1 MALPESTYDQFAIS
15 KLLKPVGDVYKPDVI
30 APAIPEYKLPA
41 NSSGIDLP
49 YSYSKNKQNNNPVGA
64 SIDKLFKSGPT
75 EKFLNSPITYNAN
88 EINAARYVTSPDYH
102 KLGISLYGDNEE
114 RYGQNQSWGE
124 VLSNGAVGM
133 GKLAYNGFVDGWK
146 GWSRMTDAL
155 VHWDWSKLHGDAESM
170 MELDNSLKDI
180 MNLNPIYATKEGS
193 DTFWNRQ
200 TFGNFLQQSGF
211 AVGAGLQMLSEQ
223 IITKAIEAGL
233 AATGFGAVGAAGL
246 EAAEDV
252 RTAASVGR
260 VARFFQK
267 TKEFYDAAKNFKALK
282 KLGDVWKN
290 ESILK
295 NFAVSLGEKIPGI
308 DIAMDI
314 GKTYEIGKLAG
325 LSKGQLVGDIARVGI
340 GGLKRTLSEANF
352 AFTEAR
358 MEAAGTFTDLY
369 NQLQD
374 DYYKQYGQFA
384 KGNDLQFMQNKAMQA
399 ADKNFNFNS
408 AILAVSNR
416 IMFDNIFKNSK
427 ATSKILSQFGEDVGE
442 KGLKVLGKI
451 EGKTTTQ
458 YYTGGILSNYKQ
470 IAADFGASKA
480 RQVLAKSIMK
490 PLLKFETTEGIQE
503 LLQEGSNEYF
513 KDYYLDAYNSKFNPD
528 IKASAEKS
536 FGKAV
541 ESQLNMQGLKTFASG
556 ALTGMMIHG
565 PTVLIGKGLGKI
577 KEKTEDIYKTQGY
590 TKEQKE
596 EYYKQKKESKD
607 ELKNYYNEFNAIAKD
622 PSKLFSES
630 IKNFNIQKEGSSA
643 LNEAAKLGDKFAY
656 ENIRTDML
664 HSMVSQA
671 VRNDTHEGLIDTIR
685 EYGKNMSKEE
695 FEQAFVGINY
705 SSKTKKSAQEYTN
718 KVANAIES
726 YVETYNK
733 LQDKYGSI
741 ANPNRYTRGSEEYM
755 KELFKKKTLN
765 DMIDIMAGNEFK
777 AADAL
782 DRSSRIFSTL
792 AGHKTLGS
800 SLASAFNILGS
811 DDALQGELNT
821 LELEINTKKE
831 QLQTEGISKQQ
842 KEQLKKEIALKEKQY
857 KNITKWS
864 ENKLNITNKSKIAKA
879 QSSFKTYLQLKNEEF
894 GKPTLIND
902 SEVDDMFYAF
912 NDYIKLNNKAQDHV
926 NAINMLSNPDYFDQ
940 VYMRMVQGQEMAYL
954 QNLTN
959 AAIDYI
965 KSDKYKADEHF
976 IVQANGKYGV
986 FTSTGIIVKITD
998 DLEEARKIKEE
1009 LDKIPKYTEDEID
1022 ELFKDLEATPEKPTE
1037 ETPKES
1043 TEEPEVKPEE
1053 KPKTEIKKEQPKVF
1067 VNGKSIILVTQEV
1080 RDGKPIFSYY
1090 FEDDAS
1096 KEIQQFTKE
1105 NDKFIDLE
1113 TGEEIT
1119 LTKETPKETV
1129 KEPTE
1134 KSIDEKIAEIQAKID
1149 ALPNKG
1155 IVMEGEMMTTSQEF
1169 KDLNKQ
1175 IENLKK
1181 QKETETEKAK
1191 IKISEVKE
1199 KLKKLNEKKLI
1210 VDPNDSNYYIN
1221 ESDSSERYARVST
1234 LKEEYDGPKTDAA
1247 DRGTIID
1254 SLLRDFIANKIAT
1267 LEELKKAY
1275 NDHKLKDQVATFN
1288 DSFLNDIYNIFKEV
1302 KDVTEKQGLELIS
1315 DIPTLWGKLN
1325 DKDYAGSIDL
1335 LGINNNGDVYIIDLK
1350 TSSQNRRDASGAN
1363 YKKFKDGDT
1372 IQQSA
1377 YAELLRQTTGI
1388 TVKSVVIFPIQT
1400 SKKDNKYNSAIANK
1414 DESGKLTMSVTIDKT
1429 LFPEKKEQTQTP
1441 QSSET
1446 TTSISDKKTN
1456 IETEKQKI
1464 TSSEFKEL
1472 IRLAKFF
1479 LENPKEPTIAGSV
1492 VGKYPELFKA
1502 VTDIERGKQEELKKV
1517 YSILEADDSLKDLS
1531 SVLQDYNINKEF
1543 EFIIQIFKDN
1553 KVKVS
1558 FDGKHAGGLPK
1569 IASMD
1574 TGIINGKLS
1583 NILTINKSRF
1593 DKLSKKEKLEVIAHE
1608 FVHGL
1613 IKLKL
1618 NEKGD
1623 LKGTSFYKGLND
1635 IFQEVKDFY
1644 YSGEKQTNKV
1654 NFDLLRKNFTQEELN
1669 DLGGKIRYIESSIE
1683 EFATLGLTDPIVSKF
1698 LKLLQGKGE
1707 TKQENLWTKLSKL
1720 ISNFLGISNT
1730 KFNELLNFISEELNT
1745 NINYT
1750 DKINAKY
1757 DAELK
1762 ELEQSFPAGSVVGG
1776 EVEAK
1781 KADIEKR
1788 KKQSLSET
1796 EWSTGPARGLYLQ
1809 QEPDGRWT
1817 SAYFK
1822 PSTTGVDAENIY
1834 GNTKEE
1840 VIAELEKRYNIEL
1853 AALEGTTQPNIV
1865 TVYHHTTVAPKDFNF
1880 GSFQR
1885 GSESISQFGD
1895 GLFASTE
1902 NSEYLRIR
1910 YGKNKD
1916 KQPIVGELNDSDFI
1930 TIDANKTEKETY
1942 EELVAK
1948 GYKFNHP
1955 QMGSATK
1962 EGGKYVGGSAKSEYD
1977 SDGKLSDNGSGPLFN
1992 DFQQSNPEIKGVKV
2006 INHIIGGQKAD
2017 PFYVIY
2023 DAKSFYGPG
2032 SLSKIAL
2039 ETEQNGVEDIDQTFN
2054 DKKDKIDGDSKEFE
2068 KIFQDGIKQTAPAL
2082 SVANR
2087 THAVNVVEI
2096 SPGVERFERGD
2107 VNQTYEFEMA
2117 TPTFMPGQ
2125 SIIFKVDEF
2134 DDKDYDNANIGI
2146 YSVLN
2151 GKETRIGAVHTP
2163 QWISEQKGSNNAYTH
2178 IVIPDSEKYDKLPKT
2193 LENELATNRK
2203 LRKVILDNYKLDSNF
2218 ALNGTVN
2225 DKSNGIIATM
2235 NETGL
2240 LKDRINPEI
2249 GKGGIE
2255 NRHGMFGIVR
2265 NGYIELSRGQKINE
2279 NNLAQTKSFSSSEVA
2294 NYEGYAVLLIPSPNG
2309 TFFPTFIKLP
2319 TVAREQSEFILKAW
2333 KVFTERESG
2342 NDLINAVY
2350 NATGSTYVEGSKP
2363 NINILKSY
2371 INHYITNLSN
2381 KSLSQLGN
2389 GEDATDNVSRIDIF
2403 DDGNIKLQ
2411 GKKNGKWVSVTI
2423 RKEEDIP
2430 SDVLDYM
2437 DGLLTSVRFTDN
2449 KNDNLLGINNE
2460 DKFTLF
2466 GVKDDKLTSNNIT
2479 YNQYIMNGAKTYL
2492 EKGIESKNEYKDWVY
2507 FANPVVKFQYSE
2519 PSKDSFKN
2527 TAESKPEV
2535 TLTEVTDDTKKDK
2548 ASSLL
2553 AALKAARLNT
2563 SQIKDQ
2569 ENNCSSN

>member
-1 MALPESTYDQFAIS
+1 MAMDQNYNQFAVS
-15 KLLKPVGDVYKPDVI
+15 DLLKSPGDVLKQS
-30 APAIPEYKLPA
+30 IPEATPYQLPI
-41 NSSGIDLP
+41 SSPRNITFPSG
-49 YSYSKNKQNNNPVGA
+49 YGVKQTESPIA
-64 SIDKLFKSGPT
+64 SAM
-75 EKFLNSPITYNAN
+75 EKFYNSTPSERFQATPIKYNAAD
-88 EINAARYVTSPDYH
+88 INAALYMSSPDYY

-124 VLSNGAVGM
+124 VLSNGITGM

-155 VHWDWSKLHGDAESM
+155 VHWDWNKLHGDAESM

-211 AVGAGLQMLSEQ
+211 AVGAAAQMFSEQ

-233 AATGFGAVGAAGL
+233 AVTGVGVGAAAEL
-246 EAAEDV
+246 EVVEDV
-252 RTAASVGR
+252 KTAANIGR

-290 ESILK
+290 EAILK
-295 NFAVSLGEKIPGI
+295 NFVVGLGEKIPGI
-308 DIAMDI
+308 DIAMDMS
-314 GKTYEIGKLAG
+314 KTYEIGKLAG
-325 LSKGQLVGDIARVGI
+325 LSGTKIASDIARVGV
-340 GGLKRTLSEANF
+340 GGLKRTMSEANF

-374 DYYKQYGQFA
+374 DYYKKNGQFA
-384 KGNDLQFMQNKAMQA
+384 KGNDLQFMQNTAMQA

-408 AILAVSNR
+408 AVLAVSNR

-442 KGLKVLGKI
+442 KGLKVLGEI
-451 EGKTTTQ
+451 EGRTTTQ

-480 RQVLAKSIMK
+480 RKVLARSIMK

-556 ALTGMMIHG
+556 ALTGMLLHG
-565 PTVLIGKGLGKI
+565 PTVLIEKGVGKI
-577 KEKTEDIYKTQGY
+577 KEKTEDVYKTQGY

-643 LNEAAKLGDKFAY
+643 LDEAAKLGDKFAY

-671 VRNDTHEGLIDTIR
+671 VRNNTHEALIDTLR

-705 SSKTKKSAQEYTN
+705 SSETKKSAQDYTD
-718 KVANAIES
+718 KVANAIEL
-726 YVETYNK
+726 YAKTYNK

-741 ANPNRYTRGSEEYM
+741 ANPNRYIRGSEQYM

-792 AGHKTLGS
+792 TGHKTLGS

-821 LELEINTKKE
+821 LELEISTKKE
-831 QLQTEGISKQQ
+831 QLQAEGISKQQ
-842 KEQLKKEIALKEKQY
+842 KEQLKKEIALKEKQH

-912 NDYIKLNNKAQDHV
+912 NDYIKLNKKAQDHV

-940 VYMRMVQGQEMAYL
+940 VYMRMVQGQQMAYL

-976 IVQANGKYGV
+976 IVQANGKYGI
-986 FTSTGIIVKITD
+986 FTSTGMLVKMAD
-998 DLEEARKIKEE
+998 NLEEARKIKEE
-1009 LDKIPKYTEDEID
+1009 LDKTPKYTEDEIS
-1022 ELFKDLEATPEKPTE
+1022 ELFKDLEVKPKEPTE

-1067 VNGKSIILVTQEV
+1067 VNGKSIIFTTQEV
-1080 RDGKPIFSYY
+1080 KDGKPIFSYY

-1119 LTKETPKETV
+1119 VTKETPKETV

-1155 IVMEGEMMTTSQEF
+1155 MVMEGEMITTSKEF

-1175 IENLKK
+1175 IEDLKK
-1181 QKETETEKAK
+1181 QKETEKAK
-1191 IKISEVKE
+1191 IKTIEDIKKYFFDKAPGLFGNRLVDALRMTDWSIVSNTLAKDATDKE
-1199 KLKKLNEKKLI
+1199 LLMLDILNSKADI
-1210 VDPNDSNYYIN
+1210 
-1221 ESDSSERYARVST
+1221 ST
-1234 LKEEYDGPKTDAA
+1234 L
-1247 DRGTIID
+1247 
-1254 SLLRDFIANKIAT
+1254 
-1267 LEELKKAY
+1267 
-1275 NDHKLKDQVATFN
+1275 
-1288 DSFLNDIYNIFKEV
+1288 
-1302 KDVTEKQGLELIS
+1302 TETTSTSLIS
-1315 DIPTLWGKLN
+1315 D
-1325 DKDYAGSIDL
+1325 
-1335 LGINNNGDVYIIDLK
+1335 
-1350 TSSQNRRDASGAN
+1350 
-1363 YKKFKDGDT
+1363 
-1372 IQQSA
+1372 
-1377 YAELLRQTTGI
+1377 
-1388 TVKSVVIFPIQT
+1388 
-1400 SKKDNKYNSAIANK
+1400 
-1414 DESGKLTMSVTIDKT
+1414 
-1429 LFPEKKEQTQTP
+1429 
-1441 QSSET
+1441 
-1446 TTSISDKKTN
+1446 
-1456 IETEKQKI
+1456 
-1464 TSSEFKEL
+1464 
-1472 IRLAKFF
+1472 
-1479 LENPKEPTIAGSV
+1479 
-1492 VGKYPELFKA
+1492 
-1502 VTDIERGKQEELKKV
+1502 
-1517 YSILEADDSLKDLS
+1517 
-1531 SVLQDYNINKEF
+1531 
-1543 EFIIQIFKDN
+1543 
-1553 KVKVS
+1553 
-1558 FDGKHAGGLPK
+1558 
-1569 IASMD
+1569 
-1574 TGIINGKLS
+1574 
-1583 NILTINKSRF
+1583 
-1593 DKLSKKEKLEVIAHE
+1593 
-1608 FVHGL
+1608 
-1613 IKLKL
+1613 
-1618 NEKGD
+1618 
-1623 LKGTSFYKGLND
+1623 
-1635 IFQEVKDFY
+1635 
-1644 YSGEKQTNKV
+1644 
-1654 NFDLLRKNFTQEELN
+1654 
-1669 DLGGKIRYIESSIE
+1669 
-1683 EFATLGLTDPIVSKF
+1683 
-1698 LKLLQGKGE
+1698 
-1707 TKQENLWTKLSKL
+1707 
-1720 ISNFLGISNT
+1720 
-1730 KFNELLNFISEELNT
+1730 
-1745 NINYT
+1745 
-1750 DKINAKY
+1750 
-1757 DAELK
+1757 
-1762 ELEQSFPAGSVVGG
+1762 
-1776 EVEAK
+1776 K
-1781 KADIEKR
+1781 KADIEAKNTISNGDKIISVQTKPVTDEITDTAEDLFILPDKNPEGRIHINMEPLKDILVVPNNTLTVIDKR
-1788 KKQSLSET
+1788 TGKEVVGKELNPEGAVIFEAIQGRLFVVANINGQLVPFYKSSAGTSGKTQGAWYPFFGYTGAWLVKGGIDKATGKMSYSPEIDRVTTLLNENLVFPDKYIDRATNSIKNTKGEVIIDMNQAFKVNRLWQKEFGSQTGKGTNYQIKGLKENTRSESGIVALITGLNTTELDSSKTPKELSEWFNLISKNA
-1796 EWSTGPARGLYLQ
+1796 EIDDLEGKKESESSLGFENLGKLGNLGL
-1809 QEPDGRWT
+1809 
-1817 SAYFK
+1817 SIM
-1822 PSTTGVDAENIY
+1822 ENDLLKNGSYII
-1834 GNTKEE
+1834 NTQGATPEQ
-1840 VIAELEKRYNIEL
+1840 IAKIKDDIQILKNKYETDYNIS
-1853 AALEGTTQPNIV
+1853 ASEGRTS
-1865 TVYHHTTVAPKDFNF
+1865 K
-1880 GSFQR
+1880 GSM
-1885 GSESISQFGD
+1885 I
-1895 GLFASTE
+1895 
-1902 NSEYLRIR
+1902 RITL
-1910 YGKNKD
+1910 D
-1916 KQPIVGELNDSDFI
+1916 K
-1930 TIDANKTEKETY
+1930 K
-1942 EELVAK
+1942 
-1948 GYKFNHP
+1948 
-1955 QMGSATK
+1955 
-1962 EGGKYVGGSAKSEYD
+1962 
-1977 SDGKLSDNGSGPLFN
+1977 
-1992 DFQQSNPEIKGVKV
+1992 
-2006 INHIIGGQKAD
+2006 
-2017 PFYVIY
+2017 
-2023 DAKSFYGPG
+2023 
-2032 SLSKIAL
+2032 
-2039 ETEQNGVEDIDQTFN
+2039 GVEDIDQTFD
-2054 DKKDKIDGDSKEFE
+2054 DKKVIIDGDSKEFE
-2068 KIFQDGIKQTAPAL
+2068 KIFQEGIKQTAPAL

-2096 SPGVERFERGD
+2096 SPGIERFERGD

-2134 DDKDYDNANIGI
+2134 DGKDYDNANIGI

-2203 LRKVILDNYKLDSNF
+2203 LRKVILDSYKLDSNF
-2218 ALNGTVN
+2218 VLNGTVN

-2235 NETGL
+2235 NEAGL

-2249 GKGGIE
+2249 GKGGVE

-2265 NGYIELSRGQKINE
+2265 NGYIELSRGQKISE
-2279 NNLAQTKSFSSSEVA
+2279 DKLAQTKSFSSSEIA
-2294 NYEGYAVLLIPSPNG
+2294 NYEGYSVLLIPTPNG
-2309 TFFPTFIKLP
+2309 TFFPTFMKLP

-2333 KVFTERESG
+2333 KVFTGRESG
-2342 NDLINAVY
+2342 DDLINAVY
-2350 NATGSTYVEGSKP
+2350 NATGNTYVEGSKP
-2363 NINILKSY
+2363 NIEILKSY
-2371 INHYITNLSN
+2371 ISHYITDLNSD
-2381 KSLSQLGN
+2381 SLSQIGN
-2389 GEDATDNVSRIDIF
+2389 GNDAPDNISRLDIF
-2403 DDGNIKLQ
+2403 QDGNIKIQ
-2411 GKKNGKWVSVTI
+2411 GKKNGKWMSVTI
-2423 RKEEDIP
+2423 RKEQDIP
-2430 SDVLDYM
+2430 SDILEYM
-2437 DGLLTSVRFTDN
+2437 DGLLTSVRFTN
-2449 KNDNLLGINNE
+2449 IKNDNLIGINNE

-2466 GVKDDKLTSNNIT
+2466 GVKDGKLTSNNIT

-2492 EKGIESKNEYKDWVY
+2492 DKGIESKNEYKDWVY

-2519 PSKDSFKN
+2519 PSKDLFKDVVEN
-2527 TAESKPEV
+2527 KKPEV
-2535 TLTEVTDDTKKDK
+2535 TLTEVTDETKKDK

-2553 AALKAARLNT
+2553 AALKANRLNN
-2563 SQIKDQ
+2563 QQVKDQ
-2569 ENNCSSN
+2569 ENNCSGN

>member
-1 MALPESTYDQFAIS
+1 MALPESTYNQFAIS
-15 KLLKPVGDVYKPDVI
+15 KLLEPAGDVYKPDVI

-49 YSYSKNKQNNNPVGA
+49 YSYSKNKQNDNPVGA
-64 SIDKLFKSGPT
+64 SVDKLFKSGPT
-75 EKFLNSPITYNAN
+75 EKFLNSPITYNAD

-155 VHWDWSKLHGDAESM
+155 VHWDWNKLHGDAESM

-211 AVGAGLQMLSEQ
+211 AVGAGAQMFSEQ
-223 IITKAIEAGL
+223 IITKAIETGL
-233 AATGFGAVGAAGL
+233 ALTGVGAGAAAGL
-246 EAAEDV
+246 EAVEDV
-252 RTAASVGR
+252 RTAANVGR
-260 VARFFQK
+260 VGRFFQK

-282 KLGDVWKN
+282 KLGDIWKN
-290 ESILK
+290 EAILK
-295 NFAVSLGEKIPGI
+295 NFVVGLGEKIPGI
-308 DIAMDI
+308 DIAMDMS
-314 GKTYEIGKLAG
+314 KTYEIGKLAG
-325 LSKGQLVGDIARVGI
+325 LSKGQLAGDIARVGI
-340 GGLKRTLSEANF
+340 GGLKRTVSEANF

-374 DYYKQYGQFA
+374 DYYKKNGQFA
-384 KGNDLQFMQNKAMQA
+384 KGNDLQFMQNTAMQA

-408 AILAVSNR
+408 AVLAVSNR

-442 KGLKVLGKI
+442 KGLKVLGEI
-451 EGKTTTQ
+451 EGRTTTQ

-480 RQVLAKSIMK
+480 RKVLAKSIMK

-556 ALTGMMIHG
+556 ALTGMLLHG
-565 PTVLIGKGLGKI
+565 PTVLIEKGVGKI
-577 KEKTEDIYKTQGY
+577 KEKTEDVYKTQGY

-643 LNEAAKLGDKFAY
+643 LDEAAKLGDKFAY

-705 SSKTKKSAQEYTN
+705 SSETKKSAQEYTD
-718 KVANAIES
+718 KVANAIDS
-726 YVETYNK
+726 YAKTYNK

-741 ANPNRYTRGSEEYM
+741 ANPNRYARGSEQYM

-792 AGHKTLGS
+792 TGHKTLGS

-821 LELEINTKKE
+821 LELEISTKKE
-831 QLQTEGISKQQ
+831 QLQAEGISKQQ
-842 KEQLKKEIALKEKQY
+842 KEQLKKEIALKEKQH

-864 ENKLNITNKSKIAKA
+864 ENKLNITNKGKIAKA

-894 GKPTLIND
+894 GKTTLIND

-940 VYMRMVQGQEMAYL
+940 VYMRMVQGQQMAYL

-986 FTSTGIIVKITD
+986 FTSTGIIVKMAD

-1009 LDKIPKYTEDEID
+1009 LDKIPKYTEDEIN
-1022 ELFKDLEATPEKPTE
+1022 ELFKDLEVKPEEPTE

-1043 TEEPEVKPEE
+1043 TEKPEVKSEE

-1067 VNGKSIILVTQEV
+1067 VNGKSITLVTQEV

-1119 LTKETPKETV
+1119 VTKEIPKETV

-1149 ALPNKG
+1149 ALPNNG
-1155 IVMEGEMMTTSQEF
+1155 MVVAGEMITTSKEF
-1169 KDLNKQ
+1169 DDLNKQ
-1175 IENLKK
+1175 IEDLKK

-1199 KLKKLNEKKLI
+1199 KIKKLNQKKLI

-1254 SLLRDFIANKIAT
+1254 SLLRDFIANKITT
-1267 LEELKKAY
+1267 LEDLKKAY
-1275 NDHKLKDQVATFN
+1275 NEHKLKDQVATFN

-1302 KDVTEKQGLELIS
+1302 KDISEKQGLELIS

-1325 DKDYAGSIDL
+1325 DKNYAGSIDL
-1335 LGINNNGDVYIIDLK
+1335 LGINKNGDVYIIDLK
-1350 TSSQNRRDASGAN
+1350 TSSQNRRDASGAY

-1388 TVKSVVIFPIQT
+1388 TVKSVVIFPIQIF
-1400 SKKDNKYNSAIANK
+1400 KKDNKYNSAIANK

-1429 LFPEKKEQTQTP
+1429 LFPEKKEEVSTTPTP
-1441 QSSET
+1441 QETET
-1446 TTSISDKKTN
+1446 TTSISDKK
-1456 IETEKQKI
+1456 
-1464 TSSEFKEL
+1464 
-1472 IRLAKFF
+1472 A
-1479 LENPKEPTIAGSV
+1479 
-1492 VGKYPELFKA
+1492 
-1502 VTDIERGKQEELKKV
+1502 DIERRRQEELKFTFGTNV
-1517 YSILEADDSLKDLS
+1517 EVIS
-1531 SVLQDYNINKEF
+1531 S
-1543 EFIIQIFKDN
+1543 
-1553 KVKVS
+1553 
-1558 FDGKHAGGLPK
+1558 
-1569 IASMD
+1569 
-1574 TGIINGKLS
+1574 GKLPVIER
-1583 NILTINKSRF
+1583 NIYFTPKYPKGANRLANRE
-1593 DKLSKKEKLEVIAHE
+1593 DAEKLV
-1608 FVHGL
+1608 
-1613 IKLKL
+1613 
-1618 NEKGD
+1618 NE
-1623 LKGTSFYKGLND
+1623 YK
-1635 IFQEVKDFY
+1635 E
-1644 YSGEKQTNKV
+1644 
-1654 NFDLLRKNFTQEELN
+1654 
-1669 DLGGKIRYIESSIE
+1669 
-1683 EFATLGLTDPIVSKF
+1683 
-1698 LKLLQGKGE
+1698 
-1707 TKQENLWTKLSKL
+1707 
-1720 ISNFLGISNT
+1720 
-1730 KFNELLNFISEELNT
+1730 
-1745 NINYT
+1745 
-1750 DKINAKY
+1750 INAIY
-1757 DAELK
+1757 DAELARELYK
-1762 ELEQSFPAGSVVGG
+1762 EMKAGKLVTDMTPAEQQV
-1776 EVEAK
+1776 
-1781 KADIEKR
+1781 ADKYITEELR
-1788 KKQSLSET
+1788 KS
-1796 EWSTGPARGLYLQ
+1796 
-1809 QEPDGRWT
+1809 
-1817 SAYFK
+1817 
-1822 PSTTGVDAENIY
+1822 VDA
-1834 GNTKEE
+1834 
-1840 VIAELEKRYNIEL
+1840 EL
-1853 AALEGTTQPNIV
+1853 AALE
-1865 TVYHHTTVAPKDFNF
+1865 D
-1880 GSFQR
+1880 
-1885 GSESISQFGD
+1885 
-1895 GLFASTE
+1895 
-1902 NSEYLRIR
+1902 
-1910 YGKNKD
+1910 
-1916 KQPIVGELNDSDFI
+1916 
-1930 TIDANKTEKETY
+1930 EKE
-1942 EELVAK
+1942 
-1948 GYKFNHP
+1948 N
-1955 QMGSATK
+1955 
-1962 EGGKYVGGSAKSEYD
+1962 
-1977 SDGKLSDNGSGPLFN
+1977 
-1992 DFQQSNPEIKGVKV
+1992 
-2006 INHIIGGQKAD
+2006 IIE
-2017 PFYVIY
+2017 
-2023 DAKSFYGPG
+2023 
-2032 SLSKIAL
+2032 
-2039 ETEQNGVEDIDQTFN
+2039 ETEQTGVEDIDQTFD
-2054 DKKDKIDGDSKEFE
+2054 DKKVIIDGDSKEFE

-2125 SIIFKVDEF
+2125 SIIFKVDDF
-2134 DDKDYDNANIGI
+2134 DGKDYDNANIGI

-2203 LRKVILDNYKLDSNF
+2203 LRKVILDSYKLDSNF
-2218 ALNGTVN
+2218 VLNGTVN

-2240 LKDRINPEI
+2240 LKDRINPKI

-2265 NGYIELSRGQKINE
+2265 NGYIELSRGQKISE
-2279 NNLAQTKSFSSSEVA
+2279 NNLAQTKSFSGSEVA

-2333 KVFTERESG
+2333 KVFTGRESG

-2389 GEDATDNVSRIDIF
+2389 GEDATDNISRIDIF

-2411 GKKNGKWVSVTI
+2411 GKKNGKWMSVTI

-2430 SDVLDYM
+2430 SDVLEYM

-2466 GVKDDKLTSNNIT
+2466 GVKDGKLTSNNIT

-2492 EKGIESKNEYKDWVY
+2492 DKGIESKNEYKDWVY

-2519 PSKDSFKN
+2519 PSKDSFKD
-2527 TAESKPEV
+2527 AVESKKPEV
-2535 TLTEVTDDTKKDK
+2535 TLTEVTDDTEKNK

-2553 AALKAARLNT
+2553 AALKANRLNN
-2563 SQIKDQ
+2563 QQVEDQ
-2569 ENNCSSN
+2569 ENKCSGN